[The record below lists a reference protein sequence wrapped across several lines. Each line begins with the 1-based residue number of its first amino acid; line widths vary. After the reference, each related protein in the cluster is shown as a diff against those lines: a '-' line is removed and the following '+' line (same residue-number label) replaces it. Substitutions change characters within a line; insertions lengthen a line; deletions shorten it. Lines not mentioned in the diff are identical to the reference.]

1 MKKLTT
7 AIVLSMSGLIATTAM
22 AAPNDHDHHGNY
34 RNHDVRPVKVIHKD
48 DHANIWR
55 EGQVV
60 PHQYQH
66 PRYVIDY
73 RSHQKLT
80 KPGRFQKWYKVNG
93 NYVLVNEQSHKI
105 IKVIR

>member
-22 AAPNDHDHHGNY
+22 AAPNDHDRHGNY
-34 RNHDVRPVKVIHKD
+34 PNHEVRPVQVIHKD

-60 PHQYQH
+60 PHQYQP
-66 PRYVIDY
+66 PRYAIDY
-73 RSHQKLT
+73 R
-80 KPGRFQKWYKVNG
+80 
-93 NYVLVNEQSHKI
+93 
-105 IKVIR
+105 

>member
-1 MKKLTT
+1 MKKITT
-7 AIVLSMSGLIATTAM
+7 AIILSMSGLIATTAM
-22 AAPNDHDHHGNY
+22 AAPPDHYHHQGY
-34 RNHDVRPVKVIHKD
+34 ETKTVKVIHKD

-55 EGQVV
+55 AGQVV

-80 KPGRFQKWYKVNG
+80 KPGRYQKWYKVNG

>member
-7 AIVLSMSGLIATTAM
+7 AIVLSMSGLIASTAM
-22 AAPNDHDHHGNY
+22 AAPNDHDHHDNY

-48 DHANIWR
+48 DRANIWR

-60 PHQYQH
+60 PHEYQH

-73 RSHQKLT
+73 RTHDK
-80 KPGRFQKWYKVNG
+80 
-93 NYVLVNEQSHKI
+93 YVLVNEQSHKI